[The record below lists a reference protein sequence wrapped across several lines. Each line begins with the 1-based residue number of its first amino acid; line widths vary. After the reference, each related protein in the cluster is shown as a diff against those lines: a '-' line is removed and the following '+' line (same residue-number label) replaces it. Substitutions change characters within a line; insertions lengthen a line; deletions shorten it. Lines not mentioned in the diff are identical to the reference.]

1 MDELPV
7 ADTTTEPKVY
17 SAPAGLPLYNPE
29 LGNTLIALPSQ
40 YKGIVDGQNS
50 GSFTTRNKWSDFGR
64 RMALYN

>member
-1 MDELPV
+1 M

-17 SAPAGLPLYNPE
+17 SAPTQLPLYNLE
-29 LGNTLIALPSQ
+29 LGNTLIALPTE

-50 GSFTTRNKWSDFGR
+50 GSFSSRNKWSDFGR